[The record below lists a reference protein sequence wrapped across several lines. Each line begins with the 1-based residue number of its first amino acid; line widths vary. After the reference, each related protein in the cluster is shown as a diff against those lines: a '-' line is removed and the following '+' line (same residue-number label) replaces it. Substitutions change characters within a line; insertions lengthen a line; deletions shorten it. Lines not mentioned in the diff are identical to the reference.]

1 MSSRATNAT
10 SAIAPAR
17 ARKSDGKSDGK
28 RGEFS
33 IVWHVAFAS
42 AVGATL
48 IFGIGGWAAT
58 AKLSGAVMAPG
69 AFVVERNVKKVQHS
83 YGGIVAEINVKNG
96 DFVESG
102 QVLVRL
108 DATQI
113 AAELGVIKSQLLEL
127 NARSYR
133 LSAERD
139 GLPTL
144 AYPKAFINQSADAR
158 AAAESEIRLFEE
170 TRQAKESQKDQL
182 KLKAEQTQEEIGG
195 LSAQRSAKS
204 GELQIIRKEL
214 EEVRKLHGKQ
224 LTTISRVYAMER
236 EEMRLN
242 GEHGGLTAQIA
253 RARGQISEIKVQIMS
268 VDENVRA
275 QAQREL
281 RAVEAKLIE
290 LAEREIA
297 AKDKLARIDIR
308 SPQKG
313 IVHELAVHTIGGV
326 ITTAEQIMLIVP
338 EEDSLTVQARI
349 NPVDIDQVVIGRPAR
364 LRLTAFSKQK
374 TPEIDARVV
383 HIAADA
389 TVDPKTGQSYYSVRL
404 EMDDKAR
411 RTVDD
416 LKLVPGM
423 PVEVFMATGDRTALS
438 YLGKPLFD
446 QFNRAFRE

>member
-10 SAIAPAR
+10 SAISPAR
-17 ARKSDGKSDGK
+17 ARKSDGK

-42 AVGATL
+42 AVVATL

-58 AKLSGAVMAPG
+58 AKLSGAVMASG

-144 AYPKAFINQSADAR
+144 VYPKAFINQSADAR

-195 LSAQRSAKS
+195 LSAQRGAKS

-364 LRLTAFSKQK
+364 LRLTAFNKQK
-374 TPEIDARVV
+374 TPEIDARVM

-389 TVDPKTGQSYYSVRL
+389 TVDPKTGQSYYGVRL

-438 YLGKPLFD
+438 YLGKPLVD
-446 QFNRAFRE
+446 QINRAFRE

>member
-10 SAIAPAR
+10 SAISPAR
-17 ARKSDGKSDGK
+17 ARKSDGK

-42 AVGATL
+42 AVVATL

-58 AKLSGAVMAPG
+58 AKLSGAVMASG

-195 LSAQRSAKS
+195 LSAQRGAKS

-364 LRLTAFSKQK
+364 LRLTAFNKQK
-374 TPEIDARVV
+374 TPEIDARVM

-389 TVDPKTGQSYYSVRL
+389 TVDPKTGQSYYGVRL

-438 YLGKPLFD
+438 YLGKPLVD
-446 QFNRAFRE
+446 QINRAFRE

>member
-1 MSSRATNAT
+1 MSSSATNAT
-10 SAIAPAR
+10 SAISPAR
-17 ARKSDGKSDGK
+17 ARKSDGK

-42 AVGATL
+42 AVVATL

-102 QVLVRL
+102 QVLMRL

-144 AYPKAFINQSADAR
+144 VYPKAFINQSADAR

-182 KLKAEQTQEEIGG
+182 KLKVDQTQEEIGG
-195 LSAQRSAKS
+195 LSAQRAAKS

-313 IVHELAVHTIGGV
+313 H
-326 ITTAEQIMLIVP
+326 
-338 EEDSLTVQARI
+338 R
-349 NPVDIDQVVIGRPAR
+349 
-364 LRLTAFSKQK
+364 
-374 TPEIDARVV
+374 ARVV
-383 HIAADA
+383 GAHRSAA
-389 TVDPKTGQSYYSVRL
+389 
-404 EMDDKAR
+404 
-411 RTVDD
+411 
-416 LKLVPGM
+416 
-423 PVEVFMATGDRTALS
+423 
-438 YLGKPLFD
+438 
-446 QFNRAFRE
+446 